1 MSFAYCHKIVVKAL
15 DGNNWELSLY
25 FNENEKKKKLHVTRS
40 KTEEDRVTS
49 DTFFS
54 KFNANVSIL

>member
-15 DGNNWELSLY
+15 GGNNWELSLY

-40 KTEEDRVTS
+40 KTEEDE
-49 DTFFS
+49 
-54 KFNANVSIL
+54 